1 MTKTENSLIS
11 INTTFKKQNEAN
23 SNLDWL
29 KVTENYFMIAGT

>member
-11 INTTFKKQNEAN
+11 INTTFETQNEAN
-23 SNLDWL
+23 SNLDLL